1 MQEGNKIP
9 TGGEGG
15 GYVRDAGRFLGA
27 ATLQRVTAKGT
38 GQAVLGG
45 KVKEARLTARKS

>member
-15 GYVRDAGRFLGA
+15 GDVHDAGRFLGA
-27 ATLQRVTAKGT
+27 ATLQRVTAKST
-38 GQAVLGG
+38 GQAVLGA
-45 KVKEARLTARKS
+45 KVKEARLTAWKS